1 MRLTIPL
8 HHAKTFWWG
17 KGWGN
22 KPRKNTDNFY
32 YRRQWNSKR
41 RRTLDVIEQTLPPG
55 ATPIDPNVYVRTEF
69 NKEFADRPEFIL
81 PWPYSKRPVKGSEDD
96 PSYRAQAA
104 FVFHRN
110 KRLLEPI
117 NLPLHFANAVL
128 EGGGLPERVQKLRD
142 GAQID
147 DAFADYARRRI
158 SWCLSGDSA
167 LRKLPTGRQFPY
179 LDQHP
184 PRVWGVTEGR
194 KENHL
199 LHSLYDMSCTW
210 MAQRY
215 GGFNGDVLRQK
226 VSSPHCV
233 LPLSRAEGKLA
244 LLDLECDFI
253 TVLSPVSSSSSSS
266 SVTRKTSPKQCRP
279 RRPRLTPTTRRNTA
293 NRPLQS
299 IHPLSWEIAF
309 DSRHFYPPTTTT
321 DLDFVLPRHSTVQNI
336 FLSHQD
342 VRRLPDAN
350 CQGRAIMFCYGF
362 ALQQAKHQAGT
373 EDDLEAITLERP
385 ITVSCIYSNQVDYK
399 VGCVLFQLNS
409 TKAGDD
415 ARCRNQ
421 VWLSEPKSAAE
432 DIKEVL
438 ADVVTVQSLGIYN

>member
-1 MRLTIPL
+1 M
-8 HHAKTFWWG
+8 
-17 KGWGN
+17 
-22 KPRKNTDNFY
+22 
-32 YRRQWNSKR
+32 WNSKR

-128 EGGGLPERVQKLRD
+128 EG
-142 GAQID
+142 ID

-210 MAQRY
+210 MAMRY

-244 LLDLECDFI
+244 LLDWMQPPAFDANYA
-253 TVLSPVSSSSSSS
+253 
-266 SVTRKTSPKQCRP
+266 Q
-279 RRPRLTPTTRRNTA
+279 NTA

-385 ITVSCIYSNQVDYK
+385 SP
-399 VGCVLFQLNS
+399 